1 MPLTFSKI
9 IKDEINENINSSVIE
24 NLVINFDTEK
34 YAITNDFPSEFSIK
48 FNQFNVE
55 FNIAFSKMSPEEKT
69 YPVKSSDIYVYFNR
83 LFSLKY
89 KQCSR

>member
-1 MPLTFSKI
+1 MPSTFSKI

-55 FNIAFSKMSPEEKT
+55 FNIAFSKMSPDENT